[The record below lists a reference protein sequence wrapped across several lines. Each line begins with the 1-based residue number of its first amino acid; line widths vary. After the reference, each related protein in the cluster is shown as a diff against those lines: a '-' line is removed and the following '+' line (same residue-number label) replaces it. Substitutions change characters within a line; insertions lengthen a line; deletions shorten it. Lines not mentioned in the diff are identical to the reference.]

1 MGGAWWD
8 RGVNGGTNQ
17 TGRTAVQ
24 EEALLGLDEVGGTAA
39 GDQGENPRNPLH
51 NAETNGIP
59 IAETLPVARVVL
71 DLQPAHLDQP
81 YDYLVPATMAQEAQ
95 PGVRI
100 KARFGRQEVSGYV
113 VARLAT
119 SDHDGRLVPLRKVV
133 SGERVLT
140 PEILRLCRA
149 VADRYAGTLADVL
162 RLAVPPRHAR
172 VEKEPT
178 RREVAPGQGTTG
190 TVVPDSGTPAGEGT
204 VTGTS
209 EGHRSAADASGA
221 NRPGGDAPR
230 DVDREIRPADPTVA
244 AAEAVDVVTA
254 ESAVRQAGGTPSG
267 DRPSA
272 WAPYRGGEAYLR
284 RILAGEAPR
293 AVWSALPGVG
303 SDTDDAGTPHWA
315 AAVAQAVRACTA
327 GGRGALVVVPDA
339 RDAARVTA
347 ALESAGFGT
356 GAGAGTGTGG
366 AGDVVR
372 LLADDGPAPRYRA
385 FLRALRGDARVVVGT
400 RATMF
405 APVADLGLVV
415 LWGDGEE
422 TLAEPHA
429 PYPHARDVLA
439 LRAEQEDAAFLLGSP
454 GRTAQAQALLA
465 SGWARE
471 LAAARDVVRA
481 RAPRVRALT
490 SVELARDGA
499 AAAAR
504 LPSVAW
510 RAARDALAHGPVLVQ
525 VPRSGYLPVVAC
537 SRCRVAARC
546 AHCHGPLGLPHA
558 EGAPQCTW
566 CGRLAGGWRCAECGW
581 TGLRSVRV
589 GSARTAEELGRA
601 FTGVPV
607 RLSSASAPAGVIDSV
622 PATPALVVATPG
634 AEPVAAGG
642 YATALLLD
650 AAVMTGGTG
659 LAAGTEALHRWLAAA
674 SLVRPGPQGQVL
686 LVGDGAPGPT
696 QALVRWD
703 PAGFAARELDE
714 RTELHLPPA
723 VRVAA
728 VTGDRVAVDAV
739 VARVGLREDLGSGTG
754 VLGPVE
760 VDPDAGGRG
769 PGGRGG
775 AAPSGSR
782 GAGRGAA
789 GGTPGAGAGNGTEH
803 GAARARD
810 GRARDGGV
818 QALDLPVRTV
828 LRVPLAQGDELARR
842 LRASLAVRSARREGG
857 TVRVQLDPKEML

>member
-1 MGGAWWD
+1 MNGETEQD
-8 RGVNGGTNQ
+8 TLPDGV
-17 TGRTAVQ
+17 
-24 EEALLGLDEVGGTAA
+24 LLGLDEVGGAPSRGRGKA
-39 GDQGENPRNPLH
+39 RPGNPLDK
-51 NAETNGIP
+51 AETNGIP
-59 IAETLPVARVVL
+59 ITETLPVARVAL

-81 YDYLVPATMAQEAQ
+81 YDYLVPATMADDAQ

-100 KARFGRQEVSGYV
+100 KARFGRQDVAGYV
-113 VARLAT
+113 VARQET
-119 SDHDGRLVPLRKVV
+119 SDHDGRLVPLRRVV
-133 SGERVLT
+133 SDEQVLT
-140 PEILRLCRA
+140 PQVLELCRA

-162 RLAVPPRHAR
+162 RLALPPRHAR
-172 VEKEPT
+172 VEKEPPPLV
-178 RREVAPGQGTTG
+178 EVRSSELPAP
-190 TVVPDSGTPAGEGT
+190 
-204 VTGTS
+204 
-209 EGHRSAADASGA
+209 
-221 NRPGGDAPR
+221 
-230 DVDREIRPADPTVA
+230 
-244 AAEAVDVVTA
+244 
-254 ESAVRQAGGTPSG
+254 ES
-267 DRPSA
+267 SA

-303 SDTDDAGTPHWA
+303 GNTGHADAGHADGNSPDGKGAVTPHWA
-315 AAVAQAVRACTA
+315 AAVAQAVQSCTA

-347 ALESAGFGT
+347 ALE
-356 GAGAGTGTGG
+356 GAGLGPD
-366 AGDVVR
+366 DVVR

-385 FLRALRGDARVVVGT
+385 FLRVLRGSARVVVGT
-400 RATMF
+400 RAAMF

-439 LRAEQEDAAFLLGSP
+439 LRAEREDAAFLLGSP
-454 GRTAQAQALLA
+454 GRTVQAQALLA

-471 LAAARDVVRA
+471 LAAPRDVVRA

-504 LPSVAW
+504 LPSAAW
-510 RAARDALAHGPVLVQ
+510 RAAREALERGPVLVQ

-546 AHCHGPLGLPHA
+546 GHCHGPLGLPHA

-607 RLSSASAPAGVIDSV
+607 RLSSASAPGGVLDAV

-634 AEPVAAGG
+634 AEPVAEAG
-642 YATALLLD
+642 YAIALLLD

-703 PAGFAARELDE
+703 PAGFAERELDE
-714 RTELHLPPA
+714 RAELHLPPA

-728 VTGDRVAVDAV
+728 VTGDRTAADAV
-739 VARVGLREDLGSGTG
+739 VGRVGLREDPGTGSG

-760 VDPDAGGRG
+760 VDPDASGRG
-769 PGGRGG
+769 PGGRGAG
-775 AAPSGSR
+775 AASGGRR
-782 GAGRGAA
+782 GGGTGGA
-789 GGTPGAGAGNGTEH
+789 GGT
-803 GAARARD
+803 
-810 GRARDGGV
+810 GGV

-842 LRASLAVRSARREGG
+842 LKASLAVRSARREGG

>member
-1 MGGAWWD
+1 M
-8 RGVNGGTNQ
+8 NGETEQDTLPDG
-17 TGRTAVQ
+17 
-24 EEALLGLDEVGGTAA
+24 ALLALDEVGGGSA
-39 GDQGENPRNPLH
+39 GGRGQGKGRDPLDQ
-51 NAETNGIP
+51 AETNGIP
-59 IAETLPVARVVL
+59 ITEVLPVARVVL

-81 YDYLVPATMAQEAQ
+81 YDYLVPVTMADEAQ

-100 KARFGRQEVSGYV
+100 KARFGRQDVAGYV
-113 VARLAT
+113 VARQET
-119 SDHDGRLVPLRKVV
+119 SDHDGRLMPLRKVV

-140 PEILRLCRA
+140 PEVLALSRA

-162 RLAVPPRHAR
+162 RLALPPRHAR
-172 VEKEPT
+172 VEKEPQERAEPVEPSPVVEPVET
-178 RREVAPGQGTTG
+178 SGPGL
-190 TVVPDSGTPAGEGT
+190 PAAW
-204 VTGTS
+204 
-209 EGHRSAADASGA
+209 SA
-221 NRPGGDAPR
+221 
-230 DVDREIRPADPTVA
+230 
-244 AAEAVDVVTA
+244 
-254 ESAVRQAGGTPSG
+254 
-267 DRPSA
+267 
-272 WAPYRGGEAYLR
+272 YRGGEAYLR
-284 RILAGEAPR
+284 RIEAGEAPR

-303 SDTDDAGTPHWA
+303 TDTEDRGTPHWA
-315 AAVAQAVRACTA
+315 AAVAQAVRACVA

-339 RDAARVTA
+339 RDVERVTV
-347 ALESAGFGT
+347 ALT
-356 GAGAGTGTGG
+356 GAGVVAD
-366 AGDVVR
+366 DVVR

-385 FLRALRGDARVVVGT
+385 FLRALRGAARVVVGT
-400 RATMF
+400 RAAMF
-405 APVADLGLVV
+405 APVTDLGLVV

-439 LRAEQEDAAFLLGSP
+439 LRAEREDAAFLLGSP

-510 RAARDALAHGPVLVQ
+510 KAARDALEHGPVLVQ

-558 EGAPQCTW
+558 DGAPQCTW
-566 CGRLAGGWRCAECGW
+566 CGRLAGGWHCAECGW

-601 FTGVPV
+601 FPGVPV
-607 RLSSASAPAGVIDSV
+607 RLSSASGPAGVLDVV
-622 PATPALVVATPG
+622 PAAPALVVATPG
-634 AEPVAAGG
+634 AEPVAPGG

-696 QALVRWD
+696 QALVRFD

-714 RTELHLPPA
+714 RAELHLPPA

-728 VTGDRVAVDAV
+728 VTGDRTAVDAV
-739 VARVGLREDLGSGTG
+739 VARVGLREDLGTGSG

-760 VDPDAGGRG
+760 VDPEAMGRG
-769 PGGRGG
+769 PGGRGTG
-775 AAPSGSR
+775 APSGGR
-782 GAGRGAA
+782 PGGAPGRGAPA
-789 GGTPGAGAGNGTEH
+789 RGTAL
-803 GAARARD
+803 
-810 GRARDGGV
+810 
-818 QALDLPVRTV
+818 QALDQPVRTV

-842 LRASLAVRSARREGG
+842 LKASLAVRSARREGG
-857 TVRVQLDPKEML
+857 AVRVQLDPKEML

>member
-1 MGGAWWD
+1 M
-8 RGVNGGTNQ
+8 NGDTEQDTLPDG
-17 TGRTAVQ
+17 
-24 EEALLGLDEVGGTAA
+24 ALLALDEVGGAPARGRGRT
-39 GDQGENPRNPLH
+39 GSRNPLDK
-51 NAETNGIP
+51 AETNCVP
-59 IAETLPVARVVL
+59 ITETLPVARVVL
-71 DLQPAHLDQP
+71 DLQPAHLDQA
-81 YDYLVPATMAQEAQ
+81 YDYLVPVTMADDAQ
-95 PGVRI
+95 PGVRV
-100 KARFGRQEVSGYV
+100 KARFGRQDVAGYV
-113 VARLAT
+113 VARQET

-140 PEILRLCRA
+140 PQVLELCRA

-162 RLAVPPRHAR
+162 RLALPPRHAR
-172 VEKEPT
+172 VEKE
-178 RREVAPGQGTTG
+178 RAEKERVEKEAENEAEREPASARP
-190 TVVPDSGTPAGEGT
+190 VPVET
-204 VTGTS
+204 
-209 EGHRSAADASGA
+209 SGA
-221 NRPGGDAPR
+221 GSLPLL
-230 DVDREIRPADPTVA
+230 
-244 AAEAVDVVTA
+244 
-254 ESAVRQAGGTPSG
+254 SA
-267 DRPSA
+267 A

-284 RILAGEAPR
+284 RIQAGEAPR

-303 SDTDDAGTPHWA
+303 TDLPPGHGPATSTTGTGTPHWA
-315 AAVAQAVRACTA
+315 AAVAQAALACVA

-339 RDAARVTA
+339 RDAARVTT
-347 ALESAGFGT
+347 ALEVAGLLT
-356 GAGAGTGTGG
+356 E
-366 AGDVVR
+366 DVVR

-385 FLRALRGDARVVVGT
+385 FLRALRGAARVVVGT
-400 RATMF
+400 RAAMF

-415 LWGDGEE
+415 LWGDGED

-439 LRAEQEDAAFLLGSP
+439 LRAEHEHAAFLLGSP
-454 GRTAQAQALLA
+454 GRTVQGQALLA

-471 LAAARDVVRA
+471 VAASRDMVRSL
-481 RAPRVRALT
+481 APRVRALT

-504 LPSVAW
+504 LPSAAW
-510 RAARDALAHGPVLVQ
+510 RAARDALERGPVLVQ

-546 AHCHGPLGLPHA
+546 GHCHGPLGLPHA

-566 CGRLAGGWRCAECGW
+566 CGRLAGGWHCAECGW

-607 RLSSASAPAGVIDSV
+607 RLSSASAPGGVLDAV

-634 AEPVAAGG
+634 AEPVAESG
-642 YATALLLD
+642 YTTALLLD

-659 LAAGTEALHRWLAAA
+659 LAAGTEAVHRWLAAA
-674 SLVRPGPQGQVL
+674 SLVRSDGQVL

-714 RTELHLPPA
+714 RAELHLPPA

-728 VTGDRVAVDAV
+728 VTGDRTAVDAV
-739 VARVGLREDLGSGTG
+739 VARVGLREDLGTGSG

-760 VDPDAGGRG
+760 VDPDATGRGPAGRGTGAPSGGRG
-769 PGGRGG
+769 V
-775 AAPSGSR
+775 A
-782 GAGRGAA
+782 
-789 GGTPGAGAGNGTEH
+789 
-803 GAARARD
+803 
-810 GRARDGGV
+810 GGV

-842 LRASLAVRSARREGG
+842 LKASLAVRSARREGG

>member
-1 MGGAWWD
+1 MSVAHGGI
-8 RGVNGGTNQ
+8 GSVNGDTEQDTLPDG
-17 TGRTAVQ
+17 
-24 EEALLGLDEVGGTAA
+24 ALLGLDEVGAA
-39 GDQGENPRNPLH
+39 APANARGKDRKAGAGNPLDQ
-51 NAETNGIP
+51 AETNGIP
-59 IAETLPVARVVL
+59 ITGTLPVARVVL
-71 DLQPAHLDQP
+71 DLQPAHLDQA
-81 YDYLVPATMAQEAQ
+81 YDYLVPVTMADDAQ
-95 PGVRI
+95 PGVRV
-100 KARFGRQEVSGYV
+100 KARFGRQDVAGYV
-113 VARLAT
+113 VARQET

-133 SGERVLT
+133 SGEQVLT
-140 PEILRLCRA
+140 PQVLDLCRA
-149 VADRYAGTLADVL
+149 VANRYAGTLADVL
-162 RLAVPPRHAR
+162 RLALPPRHAR
-172 VEKEPT
+172 VEKEPSPAQPPV
-178 RREVAPGQGTTG
+178 EPAQSLVEP
-190 TVVPDSGTPAGEGT
+190 VETPE
-204 VTGTS
+204 
-209 EGHRSAADASGA
+209 
-221 NRPGGDAPR
+221 P
-230 DVDREIRPADPTVA
+230 
-244 AAEAVDVVTA
+244 AEAP
-254 ESAVRQAGGTPSG
+254 PST
-267 DRPSA
+267 A

-284 RILAGEAPR
+284 RITAGEAPR

-303 SDTDDAGTPHWA
+303 TDTSASTPHWA
-315 AAVAQAVRACTA
+315 EAVAQAVRACVA

-347 ALESAGFGT
+347 ALELAGLGPD
-356 GAGAGTGTGG
+356 
-366 AGDVVR
+366 DVVR

-385 FLRALRGDARVVVGT
+385 FLRALRGAARVVVGT
-400 RATMF
+400 RAAMF

-439 LRAEQEDAAFLLGSP
+439 LRAEREDAAFLLGSP
-454 GRTAQAQALLA
+454 GRTVQAQALLA

-471 LAAARDVVRA
+471 LAAPRDVVRA
-481 RAPRVRALT
+481 LAPRVRALT

-504 LPSVAW
+504 LPSAAW
-510 RAARDALAHGPVLVQ
+510 RAAREALERGPVLVQ

-558 EGAPQCTW
+558 DGAPQCTW
-566 CGRLAGGWRCAECGW
+566 CGRLAGGWHCAECGW

-607 RLSSASAPAGVIDSV
+607 RLSSASAPGGVLDAV
-622 PATPALVVATPG
+622 PGTPALVVATPG
-634 AEPVAAGG
+634 AEPVAESG
-642 YATALLLD
+642 YRTALLLD

-674 SLVRPGPQGQVL
+674 SLVRPDGQVL

-696 QALVRWD
+696 QGLVRWD

-714 RTELHLPPA
+714 RAELHLPPA

-728 VTGDRVAVDAV
+728 VTGDRTAVDAV
-739 VARVGLREDLGSGTG
+739 VARVGLREDPGTGSG

-760 VDPDAGGRG
+760 IDPDASGRG
-769 PGGRGG
+769 PAGRGSGVPSGGRGG
-775 AAPSGSR
+775 AGSR
-782 GAGRGAA
+782 G
-789 GGTPGAGAGNGTEH
+789 GAGA
-803 GAARARD
+803 
-810 GRARDGGV
+810 V

-828 LRVPLAQGDELARR
+828 LRVPLVQGDELARR
-842 LRASLAVRSARREGG
+842 LKASLAVRSARREGG

>member
-1 MGGAWWD
+1 MNGDVDQAARREAVQGKKAHGDVVQNEVVQDEVAQGGAVGD
-8 RGVNGGTNQ
+8 AAADDG
-17 TGRTAVQ
+17 
-24 EEALLGLDEVGGTAA
+24 ALLGLDEVGGVPARGRGRDVRGRDVRGKTRSR
-39 GDQGENPRNPLH
+39 DPLD

-81 YDYLVPATMAQEAQ
+81 YDYLVPATMADDAQ

-100 KARFGRQEVSGYV
+100 KARFGRQDVAGYV
-113 VARLAT
+113 VARQET
-119 SDHDGRLVPLRKVV
+119 SDHDGRLVPLRRVV

-140 PEILRLCRA
+140 PQVLELCRA

-162 RLAVPPRHAR
+162 RLALPPRHAR
-172 VEKEPT
+172 VEKEP
-178 RREVAPGQGTTG
+178 APE
-190 TVVPDSGTPAGEGT
+190 PEAD
-204 VTGTS
+204 
-209 EGHRSAADASGA
+209 SAAATGL
-221 NRPGGDAPR
+221 AP
-230 DVDREIRPADPTVA
+230 
-244 AAEAVDVVTA
+244 
-254 ESAVRQAGGTPSG
+254 PS
-267 DRPSA
+267 SA
-272 WAPYRGGEAYLR
+272 WVPYRGGEAYLR

-303 SDTDDAGTPHWA
+303 VDAATDIGTASSPGSGSGRETRADTRTPHWA
-315 AAVAQAVRACTA
+315 AAVAQVVRACTA
-327 GGRGALVVVPDA
+327 GGRGVLVVVPDA
-339 RDAARVTA
+339 RDVERVTA
-347 ALESAGFGT
+347 ALANAGI
-356 GAGAGTGTGG
+356 ADD
-366 AGDVVR
+366 DVVR

-385 FLRALRGDARVVVGT
+385 FLRASRGDARVVVGT
-400 RATMF
+400 RAAMF

-439 LRAEQEDAAFLLGSP
+439 LRAERENAAFLLGSP
-454 GRTAQAQALLA
+454 GRTVQAQALLA

-471 LAAARDVVRA
+471 LAAPRDVVRA

-490 SVELARDGA
+490 SVELAREGA

-504 LPSVAW
+504 LPSTAW
-510 RAARDALAHGPVLVQ
+510 RAAREALDRGPVLVQ

-546 AHCHGPLGLPHA
+546 GHCHGPLGLPHA
-558 EGAPQCTW
+558 DGAPQCTW
-566 CGRLAGGWRCAECGW
+566 CGRLAGGWRCEECGW

-607 RLSSASAPAGVIDSV
+607 RLSAASAPGGVIDTV

-634 AEPVAAGG
+634 AEPVADGG
-642 YATALLLD
+642 YAIALLLD

-659 LAAGTEALHRWLAAA
+659 LAAGTEALHRWLAAS
-674 SLVRPGPQGQVL
+674 SLVRPGPGGHVL

-703 PAGFAARELDE
+703 PAGFAGRELDE
-714 RTELHLPPA
+714 RAELHLPPA

-728 VTGDRVAVDAV
+728 VTGDRTAVEAV
-739 VARVGLREDLGSGTG
+739 VGRVGLREDLGAGSG

-760 VDPDAGGRG
+760 IDPETPGRG
-769 PGGRGG
+769 PGGRGTG
-775 AAPSGSR
+775 APSGRR
-782 GAGRGAA
+782 GSGF
-789 GGTPGAGAGNGTEH
+789 
-803 GAARARD
+803 
-810 GRARDGGV
+810 

-842 LRASLAVRSARREGG
+842 LKASLAVRSARREGG

>member
-1 MGGAWWD
+1 
-8 RGVNGGTNQ
+8 VNGDTEQDTLPDG
-17 TGRTAVQ
+17 
-24 EEALLGLDEVGGTAA
+24 ALLGLDEVGAA
-39 GDQGENPRNPLH
+39 SARGRGRRKSPLDR
-51 NAETNGIP
+51 AEANGIP
-59 IAETLPVARVVL
+59 ITDTRPVARVVL
-71 DLQPAHLDQP
+71 DLQPAHLDQA
-81 YDYLVPATMAQEAQ
+81 YDYLVPATMAEEAQ

-100 KARFGRQEVSGYV
+100 KARFGRQDVAGYV
-113 VARLAT
+113 VARQET

-133 SGERVLT
+133 SGEQVLT
-140 PEILRLCRA
+140 PQVLELCRA

-162 RLAVPPRHAR
+162 RLALPPRHAR
-172 VEKEPT
+172 VEREPAAERSPET
-178 RREVAPGQGTTG
+178 SA
-190 TVVPDSGTPAGEGT
+190 TPAPQ
-204 VTGTS
+204 S
-209 EGHRSAADASGA
+209 
-221 NRPGGDAPR
+221 
-230 DVDREIRPADPTVA
+230 
-244 AAEAVDVVTA
+244 
-254 ESAVRQAGGTPSG
+254 
-267 DRPSA
+267 SA
-272 WAPYRGGEAYLR
+272 WVPYRGGEAYLR
-284 RILAGEAPR
+284 RIQAGEAPR
-293 AVWSALPGVG
+293 AVWSALSGVG
-303 SDTDDAGTPHWA
+303 TDASTPAGADSGTDRAGTGTPHWA
-315 AAVAQAVRACTA
+315 DAVAQAARACTT

-339 RDAARVTA
+339 RDVARVTA
-347 ALESAGFGT
+347 ALVDEGLADD
-356 GAGAGTGTGG
+356 
-366 AGDVVR
+366 DVVR

-385 FLRALRGDARVVVGT
+385 FLRALRGTARVVVGT
-400 RATMF
+400 RAAMF
-405 APVADLGLVV
+405 APVSDLGLVI

-439 LRAEQEDAAFLLGSP
+439 LRAEREGAAFLLGSP
-454 GRTAQAQALLA
+454 GRTVQAQALLA

-504 LPSVAW
+504 LPSAAW
-510 RAARDALAHGPVLVQ
+510 KAARHALEHGPVLVQ

-546 AHCHGPLGLPHA
+546 GHCHGPLGLPHA
-558 EGAPQCTW
+558 DGAPQCTW
-566 CGRLAGGWRCAECGW
+566 CGRLAGGWHCAECGW

-607 RLSSASAPAGVIDSV
+607 RLSSASAPGGVLDAV

-634 AEPVAAGG
+634 AEPVAETG

-714 RTELHLPPA
+714 RAELHLPPA

-728 VTGDRVAVDAV
+728 VTGDRTAVDAV
-739 VARVGLREDLGSGTG
+739 VARVGLREDLGTGSG

-760 VDPDAGGRG
+760 VDPDAAGRG
-769 PGGRGG
+769 P
-775 AAPSGSR
+775 
-782 GAGRGAA
+782 AGRGAGA
-789 GGTPGAGAGNGTEH
+789 PSGG
-803 GAARARD
+803 R
-810 GRARDGGV
+810 GRVAV

-842 LRASLAVRSARREGG
+842 LKASLAVRSARREGG

>member
-1 MGGAWWD
+1 M
-8 RGVNGGTNQ
+8 NGDVGQ
-17 TGRTAVQ
+17 AVSPEEAAQDEAVQ
-24 EEALLGLDEVGGTAA
+24 DGSVQDQAVQHEAVQQDDLPDGALLGLDEVGAA
-39 GDQGENPRNPLH
+39 PARGRGRGKNPLDK
-51 NAETNGIP
+51 AETNGVP
-59 IAETLPVARVVL
+59 ISETLPVARVVL
-71 DLQPAHLDQP
+71 DLQPAHLDQA
-81 YDYLVPATMAQEAQ
+81 YDYLVPATMAEEAQ
-95 PGVRI
+95 PGVRV
-100 KARFGRQEVSGYV
+100 KARFGRQDVAGYV
-113 VARLAT
+113 VARQET

-133 SGERVLT
+133 SGEQVLT
-140 PEILRLCRA
+140 PQVLELCRA

-162 RLAVPPRHAR
+162 RLALPPRHAR
-172 VEKEPT
+172 VEKEP
-178 RREVAPGQGTTG
+178 APEPP
-190 TVVPDSGTPAGEGT
+190 VPDVATTPPQ
-204 VTGTS
+204 S
-209 EGHRSAADASGA
+209 
-221 NRPGGDAPR
+221 
-230 DVDREIRPADPTVA
+230 
-244 AAEAVDVVTA
+244 
-254 ESAVRQAGGTPSG
+254 
-267 DRPSA
+267 SA

-284 RILAGEAPR
+284 RIQAGEAPR
-293 AVWSALPGVG
+293 AVWSALSGVG
-303 SDTDDAGTPHWA
+303 TDTGADRSTDTGTEASPASGSDPGTGRAGRGTPHWA

-327 GGRGALVVVPDA
+327 GGRGVLMVVPDA
-339 RDAARVTA
+339 RDVARVST
-347 ALESAGFGT
+347 ALE
-356 GAGAGTGTGG
+356 GAGLG

-385 FLRALRGDARVVVGT
+385 FLRALRGTARVVVGT
-400 RATMF
+400 RAAMF

-429 PYPHARDVLA
+429 PYPHAREVLA
-439 LRAEQEDAAFLLGSP
+439 LRAEREGAAFLLGSP
-454 GRTAQAQALLA
+454 GRTVQAQALLA

-471 LAAARDVVRA
+471 LAASRDVVRS

-504 LPSVAW
+504 LPSAAW
-510 RAARDALAHGPVLVQ
+510 KAARDALEHGPVLVQ

-546 AHCHGPLGLPHA
+546 EHCHGPLGLPHA
-558 EGAPQCTW
+558 DGAPQCTW
-566 CGRLAGGWRCAECGW
+566 CGRLAGGWHCAECGW

-607 RLSSASAPAGVIDSV
+607 RLSSASAPGGVLDAV

-634 AEPVAAGG
+634 AEPVAETG

-714 RTELHLPPA
+714 RAELHLPPA
-723 VRVAA
+723 VRIAA
-728 VTGDRVAVDAV
+728 VTGDRTAVDAV
-739 VARVGLREDLGSGTG
+739 VARVGLREDPGTGSG

-760 VDPDAGGRG
+760 VDPDATGRGPAGRG
-769 PGGRGG
+769 PG
-775 AAPSGSR
+775 APSGR
-782 GAGRGAA
+782 GS
-789 GGTPGAGAGNGTEH
+789 GAGA
-803 GAARARD
+803 A
-810 GRARDGGV
+810 V

-828 LRVPLAQGDELARR
+828 LRVPLGQGAELARR
-842 LRASLAVRSARREGG
+842 LKASLAVRSARREGG
-857 TVRVQLDPKEML
+857 TVRVQLDPKEIL

>member
-1 MGGAWWD
+1 MNGDMAVED
-8 RGVNGGTNQ
+8 GVAKGDIAAGD
-17 TGRTAVQ
+17 TA
-24 EEALLGLDEVGGTAA
+24 EDGIAEDGALLGLDEVGGAPAA
-39 GDQGENPRNPLH
+39 GRGNSRGRKSSRGPLD

-59 IAETLPVARVVL
+59 IAEHLPVARVVL

-81 YDYLVPATMAQEAQ
+81 YDYLVPVSMAEEAQ

-100 KARFGRQEVSGYV
+100 KARFGRQDVGGYV
-113 VARLAT
+113 VARQET
-119 SDHDGRLVPLRKVV
+119 SDHDGRLVPLRRVV
-133 SGERVLT
+133 SGEQVLT
-140 PEILRLCRA
+140 PEVLALCRA

-162 RLAVPPRHAR
+162 RLALPPRHAR
-172 VEKEPT
+172 VEKEP
-178 RREVAPGQGTTG
+178 AP
-190 TVVPDSGTPAGEGT
+190 E
-204 VTGTS
+204 
-209 EGHRSAADASGA
+209 ADAVPA
-221 NRPGGDAPR
+221 DTLPADDAPAP
-230 DVDREIRPADPTVA
+230 DAP
-244 AAEAVDVVTA
+244 AAEEPDEEPAPA
-254 ESAVRQAGGTPSG
+254 PSS
-267 DRPSA
+267 SA

-284 RILAGEAPR
+284 RIFAGEAPR

-303 SDTDDAGTPHWA
+303 VDAGEGTAEGTDEDTAAGTPHWA
-315 AAVAQAVRACTA
+315 AAVAQAVRSCTA

-339 RDAARVTA
+339 RDVERVTT
-347 ALESAGFGT
+347 ALE
-356 GAGAGTGTGG
+356 GAGT
-366 AGDVVR
+366 APDDVVR

-385 FLRALRGDARVVVGT
+385 FLRALRGAARVVVGT
-400 RATMF
+400 RAAMF

-439 LRAEQEDAAFLLGSP
+439 LRAEREDAAFLLGSP
-454 GRTAQAQALLA
+454 GRTVQAQALLA

-471 LAAARDVVRA
+471 LAAPRDVVRA

-490 SVELARDGA
+490 SVELAREGA

-504 LPSVAW
+504 LPSAAW
-510 RAARDALAHGPVLVQ
+510 RAAREALDRGPVLVQ

-546 AHCHGPLGLPHA
+546 SHCHGPLGLPHA
-558 EGAPQCTW
+558 DGAPQCTW
-566 CGRLAGGWRCAECGW
+566 CGRLAGGWRCEECGW

-607 RLSSASAPAGVIDSV
+607 RLSAASAPGGVIDAV
-622 PATPALVVATPG
+622 PATPALIVATPG
-634 AEPVAAGG
+634 AEPVAEGG
-642 YATALLLD
+642 YAIALLLD

-659 LAAGTEALHRWLAAA
+659 LAAGTEALHRWLSAAG
-674 SLVRPGPQGQVL
+674 LVRPGPGGQVL

-696 QALVRWD
+696 QALVRFD
-703 PAGFAARELDE
+703 PAGFAERELDE
-714 RTELHLPPA
+714 RAELHLPPA

-728 VTGDRVAVDAV
+728 VTGDRPAVEAV
-739 VARVGLREDLGSGTG
+739 VGRVGLREDLGAGSG

-760 VDPDAGGRG
+760 LDPETPGRGPGGRG
-769 PGGRGG
+769 PGGRGT
-775 AAPSGSR
+775 AAPSGR
-782 GAGRGAA
+782 RGGPGNAAGTGAAQGAGKGS
-789 GGTPGAGAGNGTEH
+789 GS
-803 GAARARD
+803 
-810 GRARDGGV
+810 GRASGL

-842 LRASLAVRSARREGG
+842 LKASLAVRSARREGG

>member
-1 MGGAWWD
+1 M
-8 RGVNGGTNQ
+8 NGETEQDTLPDG
-17 TGRTAVQ
+17 
-24 EEALLGLDEVGGTAA
+24 ALLGLDEVGGGTAGGRGRA
-39 GDQGENPRNPLH
+39 QGKGRDPLDK
-51 NAETNGIP
+51 AETNGIP
-59 IAETLPVARVVL
+59 ITETLPVARVVL

-81 YDYLVPATMAQEAQ
+81 YDYLVPVTMADEAQ

-100 KARFGRQEVSGYV
+100 KARFGRQDVAGYV
-113 VARLAT
+113 VARQET
-119 SDHDGRLVPLRKVV
+119 SDHDGRLMPLRKVV
-133 SGERVLT
+133 SGEQVLT
-140 PEILRLCRA
+140 PQVLELCRA

-162 RLAVPPRHAR
+162 RLALPPRHAR
-172 VEKEPT
+172 VEKEPSESVEPSA
-178 RREVAPGQGTTG
+178 EVEPVETPAPGPQL
-190 TVVPDSGTPAGEGT
+190 
-204 VTGTS
+204 
-209 EGHRSAADASGA
+209 
-221 NRPGGDAPR
+221 
-230 DVDREIRPADPTVA
+230 
-244 AAEAVDVVTA
+244 
-254 ESAVRQAGGTPSG
+254 
-267 DRPSA
+267 PSA

-284 RILAGEAPR
+284 RIEAGEAPR

-303 SDTDDAGTPHWA
+303 TDTADPGTPHWA
-315 AAVAQAVRACTA
+315 AAVAQAVRACVA

-339 RDAARVTA
+339 RDVERVTA
-347 ALESAGFGT
+347 ALGAAGV
-356 GAGAGTGTGG
+356 AAD
-366 AGDVVR
+366 DVVR

-385 FLRALRGDARVVVGT
+385 FLRALRGAARVVVGT
-400 RATMF
+400 RAAMF
-405 APVADLGLVV
+405 APVAGLGLVV

-439 LRAEQEDAAFLLGSP
+439 LRAEREDAAFLLGSP

-510 RAARDALAHGPVLVQ
+510 KAARDALERGPVLVQ

-558 EGAPQCTW
+558 DGAPQCTW
-566 CGRLAGGWRCAECGW
+566 CGRLAGGWHCAECGW

-607 RLSSASAPAGVIDSV
+607 RLSSASGPGGVLDTV

-634 AEPVAAGG
+634 AEPVAPGG
-642 YATALLLD
+642 YAIALLLD

-674 SLVRPGPQGQVL
+674 SLVQPGPQGQVL

-703 PAGFAARELDE
+703 PAGFAGRELDE
-714 RTELHLPPA
+714 RAELHLPPA

-728 VTGDRVAVDAV
+728 VTGDRTAVDAV
-739 VARVGLREDLGSGTG
+739 VARVGLREDLGTGSG

-760 VDPDAGGRG
+760 LDPDAMGRG
-769 PGGRGG
+769 PGGRGAG
-775 AAPSGSR
+775 APSGGRPGGAAGR
-782 GAGRGAA
+782 GTPARGAA
-789 GGTPGAGAGNGTEH
+789 GRTA
-803 GAARARD
+803 
-810 GRARDGGV
+810 V

-842 LRASLAVRSARREGG
+842 LKASLAVRSARREGG
-857 TVRVQLDPKEML
+857 VVRVQLDPKEML

>member
-1 MGGAWWD
+1 M
-8 RGVNGGTNQ
+8 NGDTEQDTLPDG
-17 TGRTAVQ
+17 
-24 EEALLGLDEVGGTAA
+24 ALLGLDEVGAVPAGGRGRGAGQGGRQGGT
-39 GDQGENPRNPLH
+39 GSRNPLD
-51 NAETNGIP
+51 NAETNGVP
-59 IAETLPVARVVL
+59 ITQTLPVAHVVL
-71 DLQPAHLDQP
+71 DLQPAHLDQA
-81 YDYLVPATMAQEAQ
+81 YDYLVPVTMADDAQ
-95 PGVRI
+95 PGVRV
-100 KARFGRQEVSGYV
+100 KARFGRQDVAGYV
-113 VARLAT
+113 VARQET

-140 PEILRLCRA
+140 PQVLDLCRA
-149 VADRYAGTLADVL
+149 VANRYAGTLADVL
-162 RLAVPPRHAR
+162 RLALPPRHAR
-172 VEKEPT
+172 VEKEP
-178 RREVAPGQGTTG
+178 APPAPAM
-190 TVVPDSGTPAGEGT
+190 VEPVETPEPAET
-204 VTGTS
+204 PP
-209 EGHRSAADASGA
+209 SA
-221 NRPGGDAPR
+221 
-230 DVDREIRPADPTVA
+230 
-244 AAEAVDVVTA
+244 
-254 ESAVRQAGGTPSG
+254 
-267 DRPSA
+267 A

-284 RILAGEAPR
+284 RIMAGEAPR

-303 SDTDDAGTPHWA
+303 IDTEARADTGTVTRTDSASASTPHWA
-315 AAVAQAVRACTA
+315 AAVAQAVLACVA

-347 ALESAGFGT
+347 ALELAGL
-356 GAGAGTGTGG
+356 GAD
-366 AGDVVR
+366 DVVR

-385 FLRALRGDARVVVGT
+385 FLRALRGAARVVVGT
-400 RATMF
+400 RAAMF

-422 TLAEPHA
+422 TLAEPHS

-439 LRAEQEDAAFLLGSP
+439 LRAERENTAFLLGSP
-454 GRTAQAQALLA
+454 GRTVQAQALLA

-471 LAAARDVVRA
+471 LAAPRDVVRS

-510 RAARDALAHGPVLVQ
+510 KAARDALERGPVLVQ

-546 AHCHGPLGLPHA
+546 GHCHGPLGLPHA
-558 EGAPQCTW
+558 DGAPQCSW
-566 CGRLAGGWRCAECGW
+566 CGRLAGGWHCAECGW

-607 RLSSASAPAGVIDSV
+607 RLSSATAPGGVLDAV
-622 PATPALVVATPG
+622 PGTPALVVATPG
-634 AEPVAAGG
+634 AEPVAESG

-659 LAAGTEALHRWLAAA
+659 LASGTEALHRWLAAA

-696 QALVRWD
+696 QGLVRWD
-703 PAGFAARELDE
+703 PAGFAERELDE
-714 RTELHLPPA
+714 RAELHLPPA

-728 VTGDRVAVDAV
+728 VTGDRTAVEAV
-739 VARVGLREDLGSGTG
+739 VARVGLREDPGAGSG

-760 VDPDAGGRG
+760 LDPDAVGRG
-769 PGGRGG
+769 PGGRGTGAPSSGRGG
-775 AAPSGSR
+775 AA
-782 GAGRGAA
+782 
-789 GGTPGAGAGNGTEH
+789 
-803 GAARARD
+803 
-810 GRARDGGV
+810 GV

-842 LRASLAVRSARREGG
+842 LKASLAVRSARREGG

>member
-1 MGGAWWD
+1 M
-8 RGVNGGTNQ
+8 NGETERDTLPDG
-17 TGRTAVQ
+17 
-24 EEALLGLDEVGGTAA
+24 ALLGLDEVGGAPLRGRGKA
-39 GDQGENPRNPLH
+39 RPGNPLDK
-51 NAETNGIP
+51 AETNGIP

-81 YDYLVPATMAQEAQ
+81 YDYLVPATMADDAQ
-95 PGVRI
+95 PGVRV
-100 KARFGRQEVSGYV
+100 KARFGRQDVAGYV
-113 VARLAT
+113 VARQET
-119 SDHDGRLVPLRKVV
+119 SDHDGRLVPLRRVV
-133 SGERVLT
+133 SGEQVLT
-140 PEILRLCRA
+140 PQVLELCRA

-162 RLAVPPRHAR
+162 RLALPPRHAR
-172 VEKEPT
+172 VEKEAPSPVGSAET
-178 RREVAPGQGTTG
+178 GPVEIEPVGTQAPGALTADAQA
-190 TVVPDSGTPAGEGT
+190 VEAKSAEKPAAAAL
-204 VTGTS
+204 TS
-209 EGHRSAADASGA
+209 EIQTSEIQTSEVRSES
-221 NRPGGDAPR
+221 RTSEIPAP
-230 DVDREIRPADPTVA
+230 
-244 AAEAVDVVTA
+244 
-254 ESAVRQAGGTPSG
+254 ES
-267 DRPSA
+267 SA

-303 SDTDDAGTPHWA
+303 TNTDRADANSTDASGPDVNRAVTPHWA
-315 AAVAQAVRACTA
+315 AAVAQAVRSCTA
-327 GGRGALVVVPDA
+327 GGRRALVVVPDA

-347 ALESAGFGT
+347 ALE
-356 GAGAGTGTGG
+356 GAGLGPD
-366 AGDVVR
+366 DVVR

-385 FLRALRGDARVVVGT
+385 FLRVLRGTARVVVGT
-400 RATMF
+400 RAAMF

-439 LRAEQEDAAFLLGSP
+439 LRAEREGAAFLLGSP
-454 GRTAQAQALLA
+454 GRTVQAQALLA

-471 LAAARDVVRA
+471 LAAPRDVVRA

-504 LPSVAW
+504 LPSTAW
-510 RAARDALAHGPVLVQ
+510 RAAREALERGPVLVQ

-546 AHCHGPLGLPHA
+546 GHCHGPLGLPHA

-607 RLSSASAPAGVIDSV
+607 RLSSASAPGGVLDAV

-634 AEPVAAGG
+634 AEPVAESG
-642 YATALLLD
+642 YAIALLLD

-659 LAAGTEALHRWLAAA
+659 LTAGTEALHRWLAAA
-674 SLVRPGPQGQVL
+674 SLVRPGPEGQVL

-703 PAGFAARELDE
+703 PAGFAERELDE
-714 RTELHLPPA
+714 RAELHLPPA

-728 VTGDRVAVDAV
+728 VTGDRTAVDAV
-739 VARVGLREDLGSGTG
+739 VGRVGLREDPGTGSG

-760 VDPDAGGRG
+760 VDPDASGRG
-769 PGGRGG
+769 PGGRGAG
-775 AAPSGSR
+775 APSGGR
-782 GAGRGAA
+782 RGGGAVGAG
-789 GGTPGAGAGNGTEH
+789 GNGRS
-803 GAARARD
+803 G
-810 GRARDGGV
+810 GSGGV

-842 LRASLAVRSARREGG
+842 LKASLAVRSARREGG

>member
-1 MGGAWWD
+1 M
-8 RGVNGGTNQ
+8 NGETEQDTLPDG
-17 TGRTAVQ
+17 
-24 EEALLGLDEVGGTAA
+24 ALLALDEVGGGSA
-39 GDQGENPRNPLH
+39 GGRGQGKGRDPLDQ
-51 NAETNGIP
+51 AETNGIP
-59 IAETLPVARVVL
+59 ITEVLPVARVVL

-81 YDYLVPATMAQEAQ
+81 YDYLVPVTMADEAQ

-100 KARFGRQEVSGYV
+100 KARFGRQDVAGYV
-113 VARLAT
+113 VARQET
-119 SDHDGRLVPLRKVV
+119 SDHDGRLMPLRKVV

-140 PEILRLCRA
+140 PEVLALSRA

-162 RLAVPPRHAR
+162 RLALPPRHAR
-172 VEKEPT
+172 VEKEPQE
-178 RREVAPGQGTTG
+178 RAEPVGPSP
-190 TVVPDSGTPAGEGT
+190 VVEPVETSGPELPAAW
-204 VTGTS
+204 
-209 EGHRSAADASGA
+209 SA
-221 NRPGGDAPR
+221 
-230 DVDREIRPADPTVA
+230 
-244 AAEAVDVVTA
+244 
-254 ESAVRQAGGTPSG
+254 
-267 DRPSA
+267 
-272 WAPYRGGEAYLR
+272 YRGGEAYLR
-284 RILAGEAPR
+284 RIEAGEAPR

-303 SDTDDAGTPHWA
+303 TDTEDRGTPHWA
-315 AAVAQAVRACTA
+315 AAVAQAVRACVA

-339 RDAARVTA
+339 RDVERVTV
-347 ALESAGFGT
+347 ALT
-356 GAGAGTGTGG
+356 GAGVVAD
-366 AGDVVR
+366 DVVR

-385 FLRALRGDARVVVGT
+385 FLRALRGAARVVVGT
-400 RATMF
+400 RAAMF
-405 APVADLGLVV
+405 APVTDLGLVV

-439 LRAEQEDAAFLLGSP
+439 LRAEREDAAFLLGSP

-504 LPSVAW
+504 LPSAAW
-510 RAARDALAHGPVLVQ
+510 KAARDALEHGPVLVQ

-558 EGAPQCTW
+558 DGAPQCTW
-566 CGRLAGGWRCAECGW
+566 CGRLAGGWHCAECGW

-601 FTGVPV
+601 FPGVPV
-607 RLSSASAPAGVIDSV
+607 RLSSASGPAGVLDVV
-622 PATPALVVATPG
+622 PAAPALVVATPG
-634 AEPVAAGG
+634 AEPVAPGG

-696 QALVRWD
+696 QALVRFD

-714 RTELHLPPA
+714 RAELHLPPA

-728 VTGDRVAVDAV
+728 VTGDRTAVDAV
-739 VARVGLREDLGSGTG
+739 VARVGLREDLGTGSG

-760 VDPDAGGRG
+760 VDPEAMGRG
-769 PGGRGG
+769 PGGRGTG
-775 AAPSGSR
+775 APSGGR
-782 GAGRGAA
+782 PGGAPGRGAPA
-789 GGTPGAGAGNGTEH
+789 RGTAL
-803 GAARARD
+803 
-810 GRARDGGV
+810 
-818 QALDLPVRTV
+818 QALDQPVRTV

-842 LRASLAVRSARREGG
+842 LKASLAVRSARREGG
-857 TVRVQLDPKEML
+857 AVRVQLDPKEML

>member
-1 MGGAWWD
+1 MNGAAG
-8 RGVNGGTNQ
+8 RGETAGT
-17 TGRTAVQ
+17 VQ
-24 EEALLGLDEVGGTAA
+24 EDALLALDEVGGGRRDEKA
-39 GDQGENPRNPLH
+39 GRGRAGAPDRDPLDH
-51 NAETNGIP
+51 AETNGVP
-59 IAETLPVARVVL
+59 IAATLPVARVVL

-81 YDYLVPATMAQEAQ
+81 YDYLVPASMDEDARA
-95 PGVRI
+95 GVRI
-100 KARFGRQEVSGYV
+100 KARFGRQEVAGYV
-113 VARLAT
+113 VERRET

-133 SGERVLT
+133 SPEQVLT
-140 PEILRLCRA
+140 PQVLRVCRA

-172 VEKEPT
+172 VEKEASDS
-178 RREVAPGQGTTG
+178 AP
-190 TVVPDSGTPAGEGT
+190 S
-204 VTGTS
+204 
-209 EGHRSAADASGA
+209 
-221 NRPGGDAPR
+221 
-230 DVDREIRPADPTVA
+230 ADPA
-244 AAEAVDVVTA
+244 QARPEVTDP
-254 ESAVRQAGGTPSG
+254 QGPPPGAGAHANA
-267 DRPSA
+267 PSA

-284 RILAGEAPR
+284 RILGGEGPR

-303 SDTDDAGTPHWA
+303 ADTADAATPHWA
-315 AAVAQAVRACTA
+315 AAIAQAVRACTA

-339 RDAARVTA
+339 RDAGRVLA
-347 ALESAGFGT
+347 ALGAAGLGPE
-356 GAGAGTGTGG
+356 
-366 AGDVVR
+366 DVVR

-405 APVADLGLVV
+405 APVPDLGLVV

-439 LRAEQEDAAFLLGSP
+439 LRAEQEGAAYLLGSP

-471 LAAARDVVRA
+471 LAPPRDVLRQ

-510 RAARDALAHGPVLVQ
+510 RAARDALEHGPVLVQ
-525 VPRSGYLPVVAC
+525 VPRAGYLPVVAC
-537 SRCRVAARC
+537 SRCRAAARC

-558 EGAPQCTW
+558 DGAPQCTW
-566 CGRLAGGWRCAECGW
+566 CGRLAGGWRCDECGW

-607 RLSSASAPAGVIDSV
+607 RLSSASAPGGVLDSV
-622 PATPALVVATPG
+622 PAAPALVVATPG

-650 AAVMTGGTG
+650 AAVTTGGTG
-659 LAAGTEALHRWLAAA
+659 LAAGTEAVHRWLAAA
-674 SLVRPGPQGQVL
+674 SLVRTDGQVL
-686 LVGDGAPGPT
+686 LVGDGAPAPT

-703 PAGFAARELDE
+703 PGGFAARELDE
-714 RTELHLPPA
+714 RAELHLPPA

-728 VTGDRVAVDAV
+728 VTGDRAAVEAV
-739 VARVGLREDLGSGTG
+739 VARVGLREDDGSGTG

-760 VDPDAGGRG
+760 TDPTG
-769 PGGRGG
+769 P
-775 AAPSGSR
+775 
-782 GAGRGAA
+782 
-789 GGTPGAGAGNGTEH
+789 AGA
-803 GAARARD
+803 
-810 GRARDGGV
+810 V
-818 QALDLPVRTV
+818 QALDAPVRTV

-842 LRASLAVRSARREGG
+842 LKASLAVRSARREGG

>member
-1 MGGAWWD
+1 
-8 RGVNGGTNQ
+8 VNGDVEQ
-17 TGRTAVQ
+17 AAAGRAVQ
-24 EEALLGLDEVGGTAA
+24 DEGPQAMAPEDGALLGLDEVGAVPARGK
-39 GDQGENPRNPLH
+39 GRQNPLDK
-51 NAETNGIP
+51 AETNGIQ
-59 IAETLPVARVVL
+59 IAETLPVAQVVL

-81 YDYLVPATMAQEAQ
+81 YDYLVPATMSDDAQ

-100 KARFGRQEVSGYV
+100 KARFGRQDVAGYV
-113 VARLAT
+113 VARQET
-119 SDHDGRLVPLRKVV
+119 SDHDGRLVPLRRVV
-133 SGERVLT
+133 SDERVLT
-140 PEILRLCRA
+140 PQVLGLCRA

-162 RLAVPPRHAR
+162 RLALPPRHAR
-172 VEKEPT
+172 VEKEA
-178 RREVAPGQGTTG
+178 EVVDSA
-190 TVVPDSGTPAGEGT
+190 TVVESVTVVEPVETPAT
-204 VTGTS
+204 T
-209 EGHRSAADASGA
+209 
-221 NRPGGDAPR
+221 PR
-230 DVDREIRPADPTVA
+230 
-244 AAEAVDVVTA
+244 
-254 ESAVRQAGGTPSG
+254 QQ
-267 DRPSA
+267 PSA

-284 RILAGEAPR
+284 RIHAGEAPR

-303 SDTDDAGTPHWA
+303 TDPGTHGNADPDTDADSDARSAGAPHWA
-315 AAVAQAVRACTA
+315 AAVAQAARSCVA

-347 ALESAGFGT
+347 ALESAGFG
-356 GAGAGTGTGG
+356 AD
-366 AGDVVR
+366 DVVR

-385 FLRALRGDARVVVGT
+385 FLRALRGTARVVVGT
-400 RATMF
+400 RAAMF

-439 LRAEQEDAAFLLGSP
+439 LRAERENAAFLLGSP
-454 GRTAQAQALLA
+454 GRTVQAQALLA

-471 LAAARDVVRA
+471 LAAPRDVLRA

-504 LPSVAW
+504 LPSTAW
-510 RAARDALAHGPVLVQ
+510 RAAREALERGPVLVQ

-546 AHCHGPLGLPHA
+546 GHCHGPLGLPHA
-558 EGAPQCTW
+558 DGAPQCTW
-566 CGRLAGGWRCAECGW
+566 CGRLAGGWRCEECGW

-607 RLSSASAPAGVIDSV
+607 RLSSASAPGGVLDAV
-622 PATPALVVATPG
+622 PAAPALVVATPG
-634 AEPVAAGG
+634 AEPVAEAG
-642 YATALLLD
+642 YAIALLLD

-703 PAGFAARELDE
+703 PAGFAQRELDE
-714 RTELHLPPA
+714 RAELHLPPA

-739 VARVGLREDLGSGTG
+739 VGRVGLREDPGSGSG

-760 VDPDAGGRG
+760 VDPEASGRG
-769 PGGRGG
+769 PAARGPASGGR
-775 AAPSGSR
+775 
-782 GAGRGAA
+782 
-789 GGTPGAGAGNGTEH
+789 
-803 GAARARD
+803 
-810 GRARDGGV
+810 GGV

>member
-1 MGGAWWD
+1 M
-8 RGVNGGTNQ
+8 NGDTE
-17 TGRTAVQ
+17 Q
-24 EEALLGLDEVGGTAA
+24 ETLPDGALLGLDEVGAVPA
-39 GDQGENPRNPLH
+39 GRRGRGGQGKAGSRNPLD
-51 NAETNGIP
+51 NAETNGVP
-59 IAETLPVARVVL
+59 ITRTLPVAHVVL
-71 DLQPAHLDQP
+71 DLQPAHLDQA
-81 YDYLVPATMAQEAQ
+81 YDYLVPVTMADDAQ
-95 PGVRI
+95 PGVRV
-100 KARFGRQEVSGYV
+100 KARFGRQDVAGYV
-113 VARLAT
+113 VARQET

-133 SGERVLT
+133 SGEQVLT
-140 PEILRLCRA
+140 PQVLDLCRA
-149 VADRYAGTLADVL
+149 VANRYAGTLADVL
-162 RLAVPPRHAR
+162 RLALPPRHAR
-172 VEKEPT
+172 VEKEP
-178 RREVAPGQGTTG
+178 VQAP
-190 TVVPDSGTPAGEGT
+190 SLAE
-204 VTGTS
+204 
-209 EGHRSAADASGA
+209 
-221 NRPGGDAPR
+221 
-230 DVDREIRPADPTVA
+230 PADPPV
-244 AAEAVDVVTA
+244 EPGPSVV
-254 ESAVRQAGGTPSG
+254 EPVETPDPATSSVEPAPPLVEPVETSEPATP
-267 DRPSA
+267 PSSIA

-284 RILAGEAPR
+284 RIMAGEAPR

-303 SDTDDAGTPHWA
+303 IDTDAGTDTRAGSASTPHWA
-315 AAVAQAVRACTA
+315 AAVAQAVLACVA

-347 ALESAGFGT
+347 ALELAGL
-356 GAGAGTGTGG
+356 AAD
-366 AGDVVR
+366 DVVR

-385 FLRALRGDARVVVGT
+385 FLRALRGAARVVVGT
-400 RATMF
+400 RAAMF
-405 APVADLGLVV
+405 APVTDLGLVV

-439 LRAEQEDAAFLLGSP
+439 LRAERENTAFLLGSP
-454 GRTAQAQALLA
+454 GRTVQAQALLA

-471 LAAARDVVRA
+471 LAAPRDVVRA

-510 RAARDALAHGPVLVQ
+510 KAARDALERGPVLVQ

-546 AHCHGPLGLPHA
+546 GHCHGPLGLPHA
-558 EGAPQCTW
+558 DGAPQCSW
-566 CGRLAGGWRCAECGW
+566 CGRLAGGWHCEECGW

-601 FTGVPV
+601 FAGVPV
-607 RLSSASAPAGVIDSV
+607 RLSSATAPGGVLDAV
-622 PATPALVVATPG
+622 PGTPALVVATPG
-634 AEPVAAGG
+634 AEPVAESG

-659 LAAGTEALHRWLAAA
+659 LASGTEALHRWLAAA

-696 QALVRWD
+696 QGLVRWD
-703 PAGFAARELDE
+703 PAGFAERELDE
-714 RTELHLPPA
+714 RAELHLPPA

-728 VTGDRVAVDAV
+728 VTGDRTAVEAV
-739 VARVGLREDLGSGTG
+739 VARIGLREDPGAGSG

-760 VDPDAGGRG
+760 LDPDAAGRG
-769 PGGRGG
+769 PGGRGAG
-775 AAPSGSR
+775 APSSGR
-782 GAGRGAA
+782 GGAA
-789 GGTPGAGAGNGTEH
+789 GL
-803 GAARARD
+803 
-810 GRARDGGV
+810 

-842 LRASLAVRSARREGG
+842 LKASLAVRSARREGG

>member
-1 MGGAWWD
+1 M
-8 RGVNGGTNQ
+8 NGDVDQ
-17 TGRTAVQ
+17 AVQ
-24 EEALLGLDEVGGTAA
+24 DDALLGLDEVGGVPARGKGSGKGKTASR
-39 GDQGENPRNPLH
+39 DPLEK
-51 NAETNGIP
+51 AETNGIP
-59 IAETLPVARVVL
+59 IAERLPVARVVL
-71 DLQPAHLDQP
+71 DLQPGHLDHP
-81 YDYLVPATMAQEAQ
+81 YDYLVPVTMDADAQ

-100 KARFGRQEVSGYV
+100 KARFGRQDVGGYV
-113 VARLAT
+113 VARQET
-119 SDHDGRLVPLRKVV
+119 SDHDGRLVPLRRVV
-133 SGERVLT
+133 SGEQVLT
-140 PEILRLCRA
+140 PQVLALCRA

-162 RLAVPPRHAR
+162 RLALPPRHAR
-172 VEKEPT
+172 VEKEGGAQDESRAEKVGGAEAET
-178 RREVAPGQGTTG
+178 ESAETKSAETESAAAESAGTEPAAAG
-190 TVVPDSGTPAGEGT
+190 DSPLAVPDS
-204 VTGTS
+204 
-209 EGHRSAADASGA
+209 
-221 NRPGGDAPR
+221 
-230 DVDREIRPADPTVA
+230 
-244 AAEAVDVVTA
+244 
-254 ESAVRQAGGTPSG
+254 
-267 DRPSA
+267 SA

-284 RILAGEAPR
+284 RIHAGEAPR

-303 SDTDDAGTPHWA
+303 VDRAGGATDASAGASADAAAVTPHWA
-315 AAVAQAVRACTA
+315 AAVAQAVRACIA

-339 RDAARVTA
+339 RDAERVVA
-347 ALESAGFGT
+347 ALE
-356 GAGAGTGTGG
+356 GAGIG
-366 AGDVVR
+366 ADDVVR

-400 RATMF
+400 RAAMF

-439 LRAEQEDAAFLLGSP
+439 LRAEREDAAFLLGSP
-454 GRTAQAQALLA
+454 GRTVQAQALLA

-471 LAAARDVVRA
+471 LAAPRDVVRA

-510 RAARDALAHGPVLVQ
+510 RAAREALERGPVLVQ

-558 EGAPQCTW
+558 DGAPQCTW
-566 CGRLAGGWRCAECGW
+566 CGRLAGGWRCDECGW

-607 RLSSASAPAGVIDSV
+607 RLSAASAPGGVIDAV
-622 PATPALVVATPG
+622 PDTPALIVATPG
-634 AEPVAAGG
+634 AEPVAADG
-642 YATALLLD
+642 YAIALLLD

-696 QALVRWD
+696 QALVRFD
-703 PAGFAARELDE
+703 PAGFAERELDE
-714 RTELHLPPA
+714 RAELHLPPA

-728 VTGDRVAVDAV
+728 VTGDRLAVDAV
-739 VARVGLREDLGSGTG
+739 VGRVGLREDLGAGSG

-760 VDPDAGGRG
+760 LDPETPGRGPGGRGTGARG

-775 AAPSGSR
+775 AAGSAGGGAR
-782 GAGRGAA
+782 GSAA
-789 GGTPGAGAGNGTEH
+789 GSAAGFE
-803 GAARARD
+803 
-810 GRARDGGV
+810 
-818 QALDLPVRTV
+818 ALDLPVRTV

-842 LRASLAVRSARREGG
+842 LKASLAVRSARREGG

>member
-1 MGGAWWD
+1 M
-8 RGVNGGTNQ
+8 NGETEQDTLPDG
-17 TGRTAVQ
+17 
-24 EEALLGLDEVGGTAA
+24 ALLGLDEVGGGPAR
-39 GDQGENPRNPLH
+39 GRDPLDK
-51 NAETNGIP
+51 AETNGIP
-59 IAETLPVARVVL
+59 ITETLPVARVVL
-71 DLQPAHLDQP
+71 DLQPAHLDQA
-81 YDYLVPATMAQEAQ
+81 YDYLVPVTMADDAQ

-100 KARFGRQEVSGYV
+100 KARFGRQDVAGYV
-113 VARLAT
+113 VARQET

-133 SGERVLT
+133 SGEQVLT
-140 PEILRLCRA
+140 PQVLDLCRA

-162 RLAVPPRHAR
+162 RLALPPRHAR
-172 VEKEPT
+172 VEKEPLAQA
-178 RREVAPGQGTTG
+178 EPAPGVEPPPV
-190 TVVPDSGTPAGEGT
+190 VVPVDTGPATSPSVVEAVETPA
-204 VTGTS
+204 
-209 EGHRSAADASGA
+209 
-221 NRPGGDAPR
+221 PGPR
-230 DVDREIRPADPTVA
+230 L
-244 AAEAVDVVTA
+244 
-254 ESAVRQAGGTPSG
+254 PST
-267 DRPSA
+267 
-272 WAPYRGGEAYLR
+272 WAPYRGGDAYLR
-284 RILAGEAPR
+284 RIQAGEAPR

-303 SDTDDAGTPHWA
+303 ADSVGTDTCADGTPHWA
-315 AAVAQAVRACTA
+315 AAVAQAVRACVA

-339 RDAARVTA
+339 RDAERVSA
-347 ALESAGFGT
+347 ALS
-356 GAGAGTGTGG
+356 GAGLSAD
-366 AGDVVR
+366 DVVR

-385 FLRALRGDARVVVGT
+385 FLRALRGAARVVVGT
-400 RATMF
+400 RAAMF
-405 APVADLGLVV
+405 APVTDLGLVV

-439 LRAEQEDAAFLLGSP
+439 LRAEREDAAFLLGSP

-471 LAAARDVVRA
+471 LAAGRDVVRA

-510 RAARDALAHGPVLVQ
+510 KAARDALARGPVLVQ

-546 AHCHGPLGLPHA
+546 GHCHGPLGLPHA
-558 EGAPQCTW
+558 DGAPQCTW
-566 CGRLAGGWRCAECGW
+566 CGRLAGGWHCAECGW

-607 RLSSASAPAGVIDSV
+607 RLSSASAPGGVLDAV

-634 AEPVAAGG
+634 AEPVAATG

-674 SLVRPGPQGQVL
+674 SLVRPGPEGQVL

-714 RTELHLPPA
+714 RAELHLPPA

-728 VTGDRVAVDAV
+728 VTGDRTAVDAV
-739 VARVGLREDLGSGTG
+739 VARVGLREDLGTGSG

-760 VDPDAGGRG
+760 VDPDAMGRG
-769 PGGRGG
+769 PGGRGA
-775 AAPSGSR
+775 AAPS
-782 GAGRGAA
+782 AGRGTA
-789 GGTPGAGAGNGTEH
+789 GRSTAGRSTAGSV
-803 GAARARD
+803 A
-810 GRARDGGV
+810 V
-818 QALDLPVRTV
+818 QALELPVRTV

-842 LRASLAVRSARREGG
+842 LKASLAVRSARREGG

>member
-1 MGGAWWD
+1 MNGETEQSALPD
-8 RGVNGGTNQ
+8 GV
-17 TGRTAVQ
+17 
-24 EEALLGLDEVGGTAA
+24 LLGLDEVGGGPVGGRGKA
-39 GDQGENPRNPLH
+39 DRQSPLDK
-51 NAETNGIP
+51 AETNGIP
-59 IAETLPVARVVL
+59 ITETLPVARVVL
-71 DLQPAHLDQP
+71 DLQPTHLDQP
-81 YDYLVPATMAQEAQ
+81 YDYLVPVTMADDAQ

-100 KARFGRQEVSGYV
+100 KARFGRQDVAGYV
-113 VARLAT
+113 VARQET
-119 SDHDGRLVPLRKVV
+119 SDHDGRLVPLRRVV

-140 PEILRLCRA
+140 PQVLELCRA

-162 RLAVPPRHAR
+162 RLALPPRHAR
-172 VEKEPT
+172 VEKEPLPPAEPVPLVVEPVET
-178 RREVAPGQGTTG
+178 PAPGPQL
-190 TVVPDSGTPAGEGT
+190 A
-204 VTGTS
+204 
-209 EGHRSAADASGA
+209 
-221 NRPGGDAPR
+221 
-230 DVDREIRPADPTVA
+230 
-244 AAEAVDVVTA
+244 
-254 ESAVRQAGGTPSG
+254 
-267 DRPSA
+267 SA

-284 RILAGEAPR
+284 RIQAGEAPR

-303 SDTDDAGTPHWA
+303 TDAGDTGDDGTPHWA
-315 AAVAQAVRACTA
+315 AAVAQAVRACAA

-339 RDAARVTA
+339 RDAERVSA
-347 ALESAGFGT
+347 AL
-356 GAGAGTGTGG
+356 AGAGLGG
-366 AGDVVR
+366 DDVVR

-385 FLRALRGDARVVVGT
+385 FLRALRGAARVVVGT
-400 RATMF
+400 RAAMF
-405 APVADLGLVV
+405 APVTDLGLVV

-439 LRAEQEDAAFLLGSP
+439 LRAEREDAAFLLGSP
-454 GRTAQAQALLA
+454 GRTAQAQAMLA

-510 RAARDALAHGPVLVQ
+510 KAARDALERGPVLVQ

-558 EGAPQCTW
+558 DGAPQCTW
-566 CGRLAGGWRCAECGW
+566 CGRLAGGWNCAECGW

-607 RLSSASAPAGVIDSV
+607 RLSSASAPGGVLDAV

-634 AEPVAAGG
+634 AEPVAATG

-674 SLVRPGPQGQVL
+674 SLVRPGPEGQVL

-714 RTELHLPPA
+714 RAELHLPPA

-728 VTGDRVAVDAV
+728 VTGDRTAVDAV
-739 VARVGLREDLGSGTG
+739 VARVGLREDPGTGSG

-760 VDPDAGGRG
+760 VDPDAMGRG
-769 PGGRGG
+769 PGGRGA
-775 AAPSGSR
+775 AAPSGGRS
-782 GAGRGAA
+782 GAAGRGGTGRGGASRSTASRGTASRGPA
-789 GGTPGAGAGNGTEH
+789 GSVA
-803 GAARARD
+803 
-810 GRARDGGV
+810 V
-818 QALDLPVRTV
+818 QALELPVRTV

-842 LRASLAVRSARREGG
+842 LKASLAVRSARREGG

>member
-1 MGGAWWD
+1 
-8 RGVNGGTNQ
+8 VNGETEQDTLPDG
-17 TGRTAVQ
+17 
-24 EEALLGLDEVGGTAA
+24 ALLGLDEVGGGTA
-39 GDQGENPRNPLH
+39 GGRGRSKERDPLDK
-51 NAETNGIP
+51 AETNGVP
-59 IAETLPVARVVL
+59 ITETRPVARVVL
-71 DLQPAHLDQP
+71 DLQPAHLDQA
-81 YDYLVPATMAQEAQ
+81 YDYLVPVTMADDAQ

-100 KARFGRQEVSGYV
+100 KARFGRQDVAGYV
-113 VARLAT
+113 VARQET
-119 SDHDGRLVPLRKVV
+119 SEHDGRLMPLRKVV
-133 SGERVLT
+133 SGEQVLT
-140 PEILRLCRA
+140 PQVLELCRA

-162 RLAVPPRHAR
+162 RLALPPRHAR
-172 VEKEPT
+172 VEKEPLAQAEPSPVVEPVET
-178 RREVAPGQGTTG
+178 LATG
-190 TVVPDSGTPAGEGT
+190 PWLT
-204 VTGTS
+204 
-209 EGHRSAADASGA
+209 
-221 NRPGGDAPR
+221 
-230 DVDREIRPADPTVA
+230 
-244 AAEAVDVVTA
+244 
-254 ESAVRQAGGTPSG
+254 
-267 DRPSA
+267 SA

-284 RILAGEAPR
+284 RIQAGEAPR
-293 AVWSALPGVG
+293 AVWSALSGVG
-303 SDTDDAGTPHWA
+303 VDSAGGTEVGTGTTTPHWA
-315 AAVAQAVRACTA
+315 AAVAQAVRASTA

-339 RDAARVTA
+339 RDATRVTA
-347 ALESAGFGT
+347 ALESAGLAT
-356 GAGAGTGTGG
+356 D
-366 AGDVVR
+366 DVVR

-385 FLRALRGDARVVVGT
+385 FLRALRGAARVVVGT
-400 RATMF
+400 RAAMF

-439 LRAEQEDAAFLLGSP
+439 LRAEREDAAFLLGSP
-454 GRTAQAQALLA
+454 GRTVQAQALLA

-471 LAAARDVVRA
+471 LAAPRDVVRS

-510 RAARDALAHGPVLVQ
+510 RAARDALERGPVLVQ

-546 AHCHGPLGLPHA
+546 GHCHGPLGLPHA

-566 CGRLAGGWRCAECGW
+566 CGRLAGGWHCAECGW

-607 RLSSASAPAGVIDSV
+607 RLSSASAPGGVLDAV
-622 PATPALVVATPG
+622 PDAPALVVATPG
-634 AEPVAAGG
+634 AEPVAESG
-642 YATALLLD
+642 YVTALLLD

-659 LAAGTEALHRWLAAA
+659 LAAGTEAVHRWLAAA
-674 SLVRPGPQGQVL
+674 SLVRSGGQVL

-714 RTELHLPPA
+714 RAELHLPPA

-728 VTGDRVAVDAV
+728 VTGDRTAVDAV
-739 VARVGLREDLGSGTG
+739 VARVGLREDPGTGSG

-760 VDPDAGGRG
+760 VEPGAGDRG
-769 PGGRGG
+769 PGGRGAG
-775 AAPSGSR
+775 APSGGAAGSR
-782 GAGRGAA
+782 GGSRGGRGAKS
-789 GGTPGAGAGNGTEH
+789 GGA
-803 GAARARD
+803 
-810 GRARDGGV
+810 

-842 LRASLAVRSARREGG
+842 LKASLAVRSARREGG

>member
-1 MGGAWWD
+1 MNGDRPVDDSAVGGS
-8 RGVNGGTNQ
+8 
-17 TGRTAVQ
+17 AVDGMAVDDNVGDDG
-24 EEALLGLDEVGGTAA
+24 ALLGLDEVGGAPAA
-39 GDQGENPRNPLH
+39 GRGERGSRGPLD

-59 IAETLPVARVVL
+59 IAQTLPVARVVL

-81 YDYLVPATMAQEAQ
+81 YDYLVPATMTDDAQ

-100 KARFGRQEVSGYV
+100 KARFGRQDVAGYV
-113 VARLAT
+113 VARQET

-133 SGERVLT
+133 SDERVLT
-140 PEILRLCRA
+140 PQVLDLCRA

-162 RLAVPPRHAR
+162 RLALPPRHAR
-172 VEKEPT
+172 VEKEPAT
-178 RREVAPGQGTTG
+178 GGARAGDGSPGPGPSDTEAPDTEAPGTEA
-190 TVVPDSGTPAGEGT
+190 SGTEAPGT
-204 VTGTS
+204 EAPGTAASGTGTS
-209 EGHRSAADASGA
+209 EETASDTALSEGAASDPAA
-221 NRPGGDAPR
+221 GDVALAGVPAVAVPVVGEPAVAP
-230 DVDREIRPADPTVA
+230 
-244 AAEAVDVVTA
+244 
-254 ESAVRQAGGTPSG
+254 PS
-267 DRPSA
+267 SA
-272 WAPYRGGEAYLR
+272 WTPYRGGEAYLR
-284 RILAGEAPR
+284 RIVAGEAPR

-303 SDTDDAGTPHWA
+303 GGAGSDTGTGSGSDSGTRTPHWA

-327 GGRGALVVVPDA
+327 GGRGVLVVVPDA
-339 RDAARVTA
+339 RDVARVTA
-347 ALESAGFGT
+347 ALSDVSE
-356 GAGAGTGTGG
+356 GAGAD
-366 AGDVVR
+366 DVVR

-400 RATMF
+400 RAAMF

-439 LRAEQEDAAFLLGSP
+439 LRAERENTAFLLGSP
-454 GRTAQAQALLA
+454 GRTVQAQALLA

-471 LAAARDVVRA
+471 LAAPRDVVRA

-490 SVELARDGA
+490 SVELAREGA

-504 LPSVAW
+504 LPSTAW
-510 RAARDALAHGPVLVQ
+510 RAAREALERGPVLVQ

-558 EGAPQCTW
+558 DGAPQCTW
-566 CGRLAGGWRCAECGW
+566 CGRLAGGWRCEECGW

-607 RLSSASAPAGVIDSV
+607 RLSAASAPGGVLDAV

-634 AEPVAAGG
+634 AEPVADGG
-642 YATALLLD
+642 YAIALLLD

-659 LAAGTEALHRWLAAA
+659 LAAGTEALHRWLAAS
-674 SLVRPGPQGQVL
+674 SLVRPGPGGQVL

-703 PAGFAARELDE
+703 PAGFAGRELDE
-714 RTELHLPPA
+714 RAELHLPPA

-728 VTGDRVAVDAV
+728 VTGDRTAVDAV
-739 VARVGLREDLGSGTG
+739 VSRVGLREDLGAGSG

-760 VDPDAGGRG
+760 IDPETPGRG
-769 PGGRGG
+769 PGGRGTG
-775 AAPSGSR
+775 APSGRR
-782 GAGRGAA
+782 G
-789 GGTPGAGAGNGTEH
+789 GGGGNGP
-803 GAARARD
+803 GGSRD
-810 GRARDGGV
+810 TGF

-842 LRASLAVRSARREGG
+842 LKASLAVRSARREGG

>member
-1 MGGAWWD
+1 M
-8 RGVNGGTNQ
+8 NGDVGQ
-17 TGRTAVQ
+17 AVSPDEAVQ
-24 EEALLGLDEVGGTAA
+24 HEAVQHDELPDGALLGLDEVGAAPARGRGRGT
-39 GDQGENPRNPLH
+39 NPLDK
-51 NAETNGIP
+51 AETNGIP
-59 IAETLPVARVVL
+59 ISETLPVARVVL

-100 KARFGRQEVSGYV
+100 KARFGRQDVAGYV
-113 VARLAT
+113 VARQET

-133 SGERVLT
+133 SGEQVLT
-140 PEILRLCRA
+140 PQVLELCRA

-162 RLAVPPRHAR
+162 RLALPPRHAR
-172 VEKEPT
+172 VEKEPAPEQPAA
-178 RREVAPGQGTTG
+178 EVATT
-190 TVVPDSGTPAGEGT
+190 PPLS
-204 VTGTS
+204 
-209 EGHRSAADASGA
+209 
-221 NRPGGDAPR
+221 
-230 DVDREIRPADPTVA
+230 
-244 AAEAVDVVTA
+244 
-254 ESAVRQAGGTPSG
+254 
-267 DRPSA
+267 SA
-272 WAPYRGGEAYLR
+272 WVPYRGGEAYLR
-284 RILAGEAPR
+284 RIQAGEAPR
-293 AVWSALPGVG
+293 AVWSALSGVG
-303 SDTDDAGTPHWA
+303 TDLGTGVGTDASTDASTDTGTPHWA

-327 GGRGALVVVPDA
+327 GGRGVLMVVPDA
-339 RDAARVTA
+339 RDVARVTA
-347 ALESAGFGT
+347 AL
-356 GAGAGTGTGG
+356 AGAGLGED
-366 AGDVVR
+366 DVVR

-385 FLRALRGDARVVVGT
+385 FLRALRGTARVVVGT
-400 RATMF
+400 RAAMF

-429 PYPHARDVLA
+429 PYPHAREVLA
-439 LRAEQEDAAFLLGSP
+439 LRAEREGAAFLLGSP
-454 GRTAQAQALLA
+454 GRTVQAQALLA

-471 LAAARDVVRA
+471 LAATRDVVRG

-504 LPSVAW
+504 LPSAAW
-510 RAARDALAHGPVLVQ
+510 KAARDALEHGPVLVQ

-546 AHCHGPLGLPHA
+546 GHCHGPLGLPHA
-558 EGAPQCTW
+558 DGVPQCTW
-566 CGRLAGGWRCAECGW
+566 CGRLAGGWHCEECGW

-607 RLSSASAPAGVIDSV
+607 RLSSASAPGGVLDTV

-634 AEPVAAGG
+634 AEPVAETG

-714 RTELHLPPA
+714 RAELHLPPA

-728 VTGDRVAVDAV
+728 VTGERTAVDAV
-739 VARVGLREDLGSGTG
+739 VARVGLREDPGTGSG

-760 VDPDAGGRG
+760 VDPDATGRGPAGRGTGAPSGGRG
-769 PGGRGG
+769 SGRS
-775 AAPSGSR
+775 A
-782 GAGRGAA
+782 
-789 GGTPGAGAGNGTEH
+789 
-803 GAARARD
+803 
-810 GRARDGGV
+810 V

-842 LRASLAVRSARREGG
+842 LKASLAVRSARREGG

>member
-1 MGGAWWD
+1 MNGD
-8 RGVNGGTNQ
+8 TEQDTLPDGV
-17 TGRTAVQ
+17 
-24 EEALLGLDEVGGTAA
+24 LLGLDEVGATSVRARGKA
-39 GDQGENPRNPLH
+39 GRRDPLD

-59 IAETLPVARVVL
+59 ITETLPVARVVL

-81 YDYLVPATMAQEAQ
+81 YDYLVPVTMADEAQ

-100 KARFGRQEVSGYV
+100 KARFGRQDVAGYV
-113 VARLAT
+113 VARQET
-119 SDHDGRLVPLRKVV
+119 SDHDGRLVPLRRVV

-140 PEILRLCRA
+140 PQVLELCRA

-162 RLAVPPRHAR
+162 RLALPPRHAR
-172 VEKEPT
+172 VEKEPSDKGPSD
-178 RREVAPGQGTTG
+178 REPSEKEPSEREPSTQVEPSM
-190 TVVPDSGTPAGEGT
+190 VVEPVETPA
-204 VTGTS
+204 
-209 EGHRSAADASGA
+209 
-221 NRPGGDAPR
+221 
-230 DVDREIRPADPTVA
+230 
-244 AAEAVDVVTA
+244 AEP
-254 ESAVRQAGGTPSG
+254 QQ
-267 DRPSA
+267 PSA

-284 RILAGEAPR
+284 RIQAGEAPR
-293 AVWSALPGVG
+293 AVWSALSGVG
-303 SDTDDAGTPHWA
+303 TGLGVGVGVDMDKGTGDDGTPHWA

-339 RDAARVTA
+339 RDVARVSA
-347 ALESAGFGT
+347 ALT
-356 GAGAGTGTGG
+356 GAGLG
-366 AGDVVR
+366 ADDVVR

-385 FLRALRGDARVVVGT
+385 FLRALRGAARVVVGT
-400 RATMF
+400 RAAMF

-439 LRAEQEDAAFLLGSP
+439 LRAEREDAAFLLGSP
-454 GRTAQAQALLA
+454 GRTVQAQAMLA

-504 LPSVAW
+504 LPSAAW
-510 RAARDALAHGPVLVQ
+510 KAARDALEHGPVLVQ

-546 AHCHGPLGLPHA
+546 GHCHGPLGLPHA
-558 EGAPQCTW
+558 DGAPQCTW
-566 CGRLAGGWRCAECGW
+566 CGRLAGGWHCEECGW

-607 RLSSASAPAGVIDSV
+607 RLSSASAPGGVLDAV

-634 AEPVAAGG
+634 AEPVAATG

-714 RTELHLPPA
+714 RAELHLPPA

-728 VTGDRVAVDAV
+728 VTGDRTAVDAV
-739 VARVGLREDLGSGTG
+739 VARVGLREDPGTGSG

-760 VDPDAGGRG
+760 VDPDAMGRG
-769 PGGRGG
+769 PGGRGAG
-775 AAPSGSR
+775 APSGSR
-782 GAGRGAA
+782 GGSAGRIA
-789 GGTPGAGAGNGTEH
+789 
-803 GAARARD
+803 
-810 GRARDGGV
+810 V

-842 LRASLAVRSARREGG
+842 LKASLAVRSARREGG

>member
-1 MGGAWWD
+1 MAVED
-8 RGVNGGTNQ
+8 GVATDDIAEDG
-17 TGRTAVQ
+17 
-24 EEALLGLDEVGGTAA
+24 ALLGLDEVGGAPAA
-39 GDQGENPRNPLH
+39 GRGRKSSRGPLD

-59 IAETLPVARVVL
+59 ITEHLPVARVVL

-81 YDYLVPATMAQEAQ
+81 YDYLVPVSMADEAQ

-100 KARFGRQEVSGYV
+100 KARFGRQDVGGYV
-113 VARLAT
+113 VARQET
-119 SDHDGRLVPLRKVV
+119 SDHDGRLVPLRRVV
-133 SGERVLT
+133 SGEQVLT
-140 PEILRLCRA
+140 PEVLALCRA

-162 RLAVPPRHAR
+162 RLALPPRHAR
-172 VEKEPT
+172 VEKEP
-178 RREVAPGQGTTG
+178 AP
-190 TVVPDSGTPAGEGT
+190 E
-204 VTGTS
+204 
-209 EGHRSAADASGA
+209 ADALPA
-221 NRPGGDAPR
+221 DAVPADDAPAP
-230 DVDREIRPADPTVA
+230 DAP
-244 AAEAVDVVTA
+244 AAEDSADEAPARAVEPA
-254 ESAVRQAGGTPSG
+254 PAPSS
-267 DRPSA
+267 SA

-284 RILAGEAPR
+284 RIFAGEAPR

-303 SDTDDAGTPHWA
+303 VDAGEGTDGDTAAGTPHWA
-315 AAVAQAVRACTA
+315 AAVAQAVRSCTA

-339 RDAARVTA
+339 RDVERVTA
-347 ALESAGFGT
+347 ALE
-356 GAGAGTGTGG
+356 GAGT
-366 AGDVVR
+366 APDDVVR

-385 FLRALRGDARVVVGT
+385 FLRALRGAARVVVGT
-400 RATMF
+400 RAAMF

-439 LRAEQEDAAFLLGSP
+439 LRAEREDAAFLLGSP
-454 GRTAQAQALLA
+454 GRTVQAQALLA

-471 LAAARDVVRA
+471 LAAPRDVVRA

-490 SVELARDGA
+490 SVELAREGA

-504 LPSVAW
+504 LPSAAW
-510 RAARDALAHGPVLVQ
+510 RAAREALDRGPVLVQ

-546 AHCHGPLGLPHA
+546 SHCHGPLGLPHA
-558 EGAPQCTW
+558 DGAPQCTW
-566 CGRLAGGWRCAECGW
+566 CGRLAGGWRCEECGW

-607 RLSSASAPAGVIDSV
+607 RLSAASAPGGVIDAV
-622 PATPALVVATPG
+622 PATPALIVATPG
-634 AEPVAAGG
+634 AEPVAEGG
-642 YATALLLD
+642 YAIALLLD

-659 LAAGTEALHRWLAAA
+659 LAAGTEALHRWLSAAG
-674 SLVRPGPQGQVL
+674 LVRPGPGGQVL

-696 QALVRWD
+696 QALVRFD
-703 PAGFAARELDE
+703 PAGFAERELDE
-714 RTELHLPPA
+714 RAELHLPPA

-728 VTGDRVAVDAV
+728 VTGDRPAVEAV
-739 VARVGLREDLGSGTG
+739 VGRVGLREDLGAGSG

-760 VDPDAGGRG
+760 LDPETPGRGPGGRG
-769 PGGRGG
+769 PGGRGT
-775 AAPSGSR
+775 AAPSGRRSGPGN
-782 GAGRGAA
+782 GAGTGAA
-789 GGTPGAGAGNGTEH
+789 QGAGEKAGS
-803 GAARARD
+803 
-810 GRARDGGV
+810 GRESGL

-842 LRASLAVRSARREGG
+842 LKASLAVRSARREGG